1 MNNSAFFLFIFTF
14 IIIIIIIIFRLRKV
28 KKGTKVS
35 VKKTILFSTYFVAIA
50 SFLVYNSFLVS
61 AIPHGY
67 LISYFGVA
75 VAATYGSY
83 IYSKRSLSFW
93 RVPPDNI
100 DGDSSSSI
108 YSKGG
113 LAVYLLYVS
122 ALTIRVAI
130 NFFFIGSEIFYFNN
144 QTILEN
150 SSAVFIM
157 PMLRTDTATTILAFA
172 ATDFLLMVSVGLV
185 IGRNARVLRYYYQ
198 IKKRIL

>member
-35 VKKTILFSTYFVAIA
+35 VKKTILFSAYFVAIA

-61 AIPHGY
+61 AIPDGY
-67 LISYFGVA
+67 PISYFGVA
-75 VAATYGSY
+75 GAATYGSY

-93 RVPPDNI
+93 RVPPNNI

-113 LAVYLLYVS
+113 LVVYLLYAS
-122 ALTIRVAI
+122 ALTIPVAI
-130 NFFFIGSEIFYFNN
+130 NFFFIGSEKFYFNN

-150 SSAVFIM
+150 SSAAFIM

-185 IGRNARVLRYYYQ
+185 IGRNARVLRSYYQ

>member
-1 MNNSAFFLFIFTF
+1 MVLIFIP
-14 IIIIIIIIFRLRKV
+14 KD
-28 KKGTKVS
+28 
-35 VKKTILFSTYFVAIA
+35 
-50 SFLVYNSFLVS
+50 
-61 AIPHGY
+61 
-67 LISYFGVA
+67 
-75 VAATYGSY
+75 
-83 IYSKRSLSFW
+83 LSFW
-93 RVPPDNI
+93 RVPPNNI

-130 NFFFIGSEIFYFNN
+130 NFFFIGSEKFYFNN

-150 SSAVFIM
+150 SSAAFIM